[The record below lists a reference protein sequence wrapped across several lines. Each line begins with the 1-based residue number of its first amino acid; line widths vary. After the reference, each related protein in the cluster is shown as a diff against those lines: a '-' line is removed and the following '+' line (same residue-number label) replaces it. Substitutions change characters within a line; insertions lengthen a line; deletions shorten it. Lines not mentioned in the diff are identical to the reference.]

1 MPITDLRLTRLG
13 GRHLAGYLRRRARDL
28 VGYLAD
34 RRLVQLVLADAG
46 GLPQDEPLAGC
57 GPAPGGGRG
66 ARRGRAAGRTA
77 PALGHVDDQE
87 HDRRHADHGCGQ
99 VQDHPHSAGPL
110 RGPHSGARPRAGPG
124 PAARCGEAVVAEPG
138 RGRRLEARLAVA
150 RLAVALLAVALL
162 AVGLLAVALLLVT
175 ALAVGLLPVGVL
187 GVAVLGVAVLGVTAL
202 GVAILAI
209 TVLVVAVLRV
219 GVLAESVLP
228 EAAVTEGV
236 LLVVGGFG
244 ALLWVRLGLVVLVG
258 PALAAEAARRDAA
271 GPSRR
276 RVTLLAE
283 VLLAEV
289 LLRVARLGRRPVA
302 RLVAVACLAGVAWLL
317 TRFRPSRTGRL
328 FVTVTAV
335 RPGAAVV
342 VADDAVRTRPG

>member
-1 MPITDLRLTRLG
+1 MYSTTPKVVVVAHTHSLD
-13 GRHLAGYLRRRARDL
+13 AA
-28 VGYLAD
+28 
-34 RRLVQLVLADAG
+34 LVQRVLADAG
-46 GLPQDEPLAGC
+46 GLPQDEPLAGR
-57 GPAPGGGRG
+57 GGGRG

-99 VQDHPHSAGPL
+99 VQDHPHSAGPP
-110 RGPHSGARPRAGPG
+110 RGPHSRARPRAGPG

-150 RLAVALLAVALL
+150 LLA
-162 AVGLLAVALLLVT
+162 
-175 ALAVGLLPVGVL
+175 
-187 GVAVLGVAVLGVTAL
+187 VTAL

-335 RPGAAVV
+335 RPG
-342 VADDAVRTRPG
+342 